1 MTVRFVAEAQREYF
15 DAIVYYERASAGLG
29 GRFVREM
36 DRCILWIAEQP
47 EIHSPRRGGYRR
59 INLRTFPFYLPY
71 VVRGDV
77 LWVLAVAHGK
87 RRPNYWISRRKDVL

>member
-15 DAIVYYERASAGLG
+15 DAVVYYERASAGLG
-29 GRFVREM
+29 ARFEREM
-36 DRCILWIAEQP
+36 NRIIGHISDQP
-47 EIHSPRRGGYRR
+47 ELLSVRHGGYRR

-77 LWVLAVAHGK
+77 LWVLAVAHAK
-87 RRPNYWISRRKDVL
+87 RRPLYWISRRKDAL